1 MSNFALTLLVAL
13 VSHFLVA
20 ESIPLSSFKDV
31 AVACNVTKREFL
43 ALGEL
48 YGSPNKVVELAV
60 ILSCSGISG
69 IYFKSYLTVNYK
81 ENIKNE

>member
-1 MSNFALTLLVAL
+1 MNSYKMSSFVLTLLAAVASC
-13 VSHFLVA
+13 VLVA
-20 ESIPLSSFKDV
+20 ESVPLSSFKDV

-60 ILSCSGISG
+60 I
-69 IYFKSYLTVNYK
+69 
-81 ENIKNE
+81 